1 MSLSPVTSWSFYLV
15 NIVCL
20 LHVKLFSAC
29 GDYTL
34 SIGSVPKEVLLFSVG
49 WLYTN
54 NASGS
59 ESEWSELHAELAI
72 LKLQM
77 AALYYI
83 VEAAVRSEAATAW
96 DVFTLPCASSPS
108 GWALRSCWDF
118 FTLPC
123 ASSPS
128 GWALRSCCQC
138 GASSPHLAPF
148 CLAAA
153 ATALRWTKI
162 LFSEDVWW
170 SLCLNP
176 GCRK

>member
-1 MSLSPVTSWSFYLV
+1 M
-15 NIVCL
+15 
-20 LHVKLFSAC
+20 
-29 GDYTL
+29 

-59 ESEWSELHAELAI
+59 ESEWSELHAELAS

-108 GWALRSCWDF
+108 GCALRSCWDVFTLPCASSPSGWALRSCWDV

-162 LFSEDVWW
+162 LFSEDV
-170 SLCLNP
+170 
-176 GCRK
+176 

>member
-1 MSLSPVTSWSFYLV
+1 M
-15 NIVCL
+15 CL

-108 GWALRSCWDF
+108 GWALRSC
-118 FTLPC
+118 
-123 ASSPS
+123 
-128 GWALRSCCQC
+128 CQC

-162 LFSEDVWW
+162 LFSEDV
-170 SLCLNP
+170 
-176 GCRK
+176 